1 MESRINKYLETIKKY
16 INGIRRIKRNE
27 RMYSGQLERITAEVN
42 RMEKVDALDVAV
54 FKAFHYK
61 MLYNMAELEL
71 EQRLHSPSNF
81 EKRGELLKYVGSVDL
96 YMIQLEYEKGVIEA
110 AQEMK
115 GLYAGFHEKFLELK
129 AAAEAEKAAA
139 EEAAAEAEKAAAE
152 EAAAEAEKAAAEEAA
167 AAISPNLF
175 VEAEKAFAEAAA
187 AAAAEEDLLQKA
199 IWQAIDEAYEVYSL
213 Q

>member
-1 MESRINKYLETIKKY
+1 MRINKYLETIKKY

-139 EEAAAEAEKAAAE
+139 EEAAAAAAAE
-152 EAAAEAEKAAAEEAA
+152 EEAAAAAAAEEEAAA

-175 VEAEKAFAEAAA
+175 VEAEKAFAEAAAA

>member
-1 MESRINKYLETIKKY
+1 MESRINKYLETIKKC

-139 EEAAAEAEKAAAE
+139 EEAAAAAAAE
-152 EAAAEAEKAAAEEAA
+152 EEAAAAAAAEEEAAA

-175 VEAEKAFAEAAA
+175 VEAEKAFAEAAAA

>member
-1 MESRINKYLETIKKY
+1 MESPINKYLETIKKY

-139 EEAAAEAEKAAAE
+139 EEAAAAAAAE
-152 EAAAEAEKAAAEEAA
+152 EEAAAAAAAEEEAAA

-175 VEAEKAFAEAAA
+175 VEAEKAFAEAAAA

>member
-1 MESRINKYLETIKKY
+1 MASRINKYLETIKKY

-139 EEAAAEAEKAAAE
+139 EEAAAAAAAE
-152 EAAAEAEKAAAEEAA
+152 EEAAAAAAAEEEAAA

-175 VEAEKAFAEAAA
+175 VEAEKAFAEAAAA

>member
-27 RMYSGQLERITAEVN
+27 RMYSGQLERLTAEVN
-42 RMEKVDALDVAV
+42 RMEKLDALYVAG

-81 EKRGELLKYVGSVDL
+81 EKRGELLKYVRSVDL
-96 YMIQLEYEKGVIEA
+96 HMIQLEYEKGVIEA

-115 GLYAGFHEKFLELK
+115 GLYARFNEKFLELKVAAEAEKAAAEAEK

-139 EEAAAEAEKAAAE
+139 EEAAAAAAAE
-152 EAAAEAEKAAAEEAA
+152 
-167 AAISPNLF
+167 
-175 VEAEKAFAEAAA
+175 
-187 AAAAEEDLLQKA
+187 EEDLLQKA

>member
-139 EEAAAEAEKAAAE
+139 EEAAAAAAAE
-152 EAAAEAEKAAAEEAA
+152 EEAAAAAAAEEEAAA

-175 VEAEKAFAEAAA
+175 VEAEKAFAEAAAA

>member
-139 EEAAAEAEKAAAE
+139 EEAAAAAAAE
-152 EAAAEAEKAAAEEAA
+152 EEAA
-167 AAISPNLF
+167 AAAAAEEEAAAAAIAPNLF
-175 VEAEKAFAEAAA
+175 VEAEKAFAEAAAA

>member
-27 RMYSGQLERITAEVN
+27 RMYSGQLERLTAEVN
-42 RMEKVDALDVAV
+42 RMEKLDALYVAG
-54 FKAFHYK
+54 FKSFQYQ
-61 MLYNMAELEL
+61 MRYSMAELEL

-96 YMIQLEYEKGVIEA
+96 YTIQLEDEKGVIEA

-115 GLYAGFHEKFLELK
+115 GLYARFNEKFLELK
-129 AAAEAEKAAA
+129 VAAEAEKVGSAAISPNVFVEA
-139 EEAAAEAEKAAAE
+139 EKKAFAEAEKAFV
-152 EAAAEAEKAAAEEAA
+152 EAEKKAFA
-167 AAISPNLF
+167 
-175 VEAEKAFAEAAA
+175 EAEKAFAAE
-187 AAAAEEDLLQKA
+187 EEDLLQKA

>member
-1 MESRINKYLETIKKY
+1 MESRIKYLETIKKY

-139 EEAAAEAEKAAAE
+139 EEAAAAAAAE
-152 EAAAEAEKAAAEEAA
+152 EEAAAAAAAEEEAAA